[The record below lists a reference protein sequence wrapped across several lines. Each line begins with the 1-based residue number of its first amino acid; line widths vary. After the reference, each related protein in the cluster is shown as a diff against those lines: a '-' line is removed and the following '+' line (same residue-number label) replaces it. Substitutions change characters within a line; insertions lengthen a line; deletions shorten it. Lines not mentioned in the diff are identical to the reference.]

1 MARRD
6 LCAERSLEGVRTPI
20 TAAVVRGNLRQSSLP
35 ARRGGKGGNFPLVP
49 MWGSARF
56 ARMRTVVKDS
66 RFELISEILKPDA
79 KKRLTLGQAVAE
91 AGVAYNVYR
100 NRLGQI
106 ILDPVKAVPAYET
119 WLYEN
124 KPALAAVKR
133 GLADSAAGRTK
144 SRGSFAAHAKED

>member
-1 MARRD
+1 
-6 LCAERSLEGVRTPI
+6 
-20 TAAVVRGNLRQSSLP
+20 
-35 ARRGGKGGNFPLVP
+35 

-56 ARMRTVVKDS
+56 ARMSTVVKDS

-106 ILDPVKAVPAYET
+106 MLDPVKAVPAYET